1 MIKVGTVLQLEPLD
15 NTKNERYKCKVVE
28 FDENGLYIDYPIH
41 MKTDKTIFLM
51 DGTQLKA
58 SFVFNDQTVYMF
70 DTEVLGRKKSKIP
83 MVHIDFKGED
93 QLIKIQRRKFV
104 RVDTSIDI
112 SLMMKKKPFPTITE
126 DISAGGCAVILNRE
140 IELAKDNQFPVLL
153 VFPMQT
159 GEYHYL
165 EIDSRVVRLWEKD
178 KKRIASIQ
186 FIDLAE
192 SDRQIIM
199 RYCFEKQLEMR
210 RKGLKE

>member
-15 NTKNERYKCKVVE
+15 NTENERYKCKVVE
-28 FDENGLYIDYPIH
+28 FDENVLYIDYPIH

-93 QLIKIQRRKFV
+93 QLIKIQRRQFV

-112 SLMMKKKPFPTITE
+112 SLMMKENPFPTITE

-140 IELAKDNQFPVLL
+140 IELAKGNQFPVLL

-186 FIDLAE
+186 FINLAE
-192 SDRQIIM
+192 NDRQIIM

-210 RKGLKE
+210 RKRLKE